1 MTEGIEQRRR
11 PVLPNAPVRQKNDRG
26 QTRSLSIN
34 EKVECDRFWRVIDRR
49 GWMLTETITML
60 ARLSHVCHELDRSDG
75 RQDTDH
81 PPIKRDEQRQC
92 GELFP
97 MHSHDPAPH
106 F

>member
-1 MTEGIEQRRR
+1 
-11 PVLPNAPVRQKNDRG
+11 
-26 QTRSLSIN
+26 
-34 EKVECDRFWRVIDRR
+34 
-49 GWMLTETITML
+49 MLTETITML

>member
-11 PVLPNAPVRQKNDRG
+11 PVLPNTSVRQKNDRG
-26 QTRSLSIN
+26 RMRSLLIK
-34 EKVECDRFWRVIDRR
+34 ETVECGRFRRMIDRR
-49 GWMLTETITML
+49 GWMLTEAITML
-60 ARLSHVCHELDRSDG
+60 ARLSHVCHKLDRSDG

-81 PPIKRDEQRQC
+81 PPIQWNEQQQC

-97 MHSHDPAPH
+97 IHSHDLAPH

>member
-1 MTEGIEQRRR
+1 VTEGIEQRRR

-26 QTRSLSIN
+26 QTRSLLIN
-34 EKVECDRFWRVIDRR
+34 EKVRCDRFWRVIDRK
-49 GWMLTETITML
+49 GWMLTEAITML
-60 ARLSHVCHELDRSDG
+60 ARLSHVCHEFDRSDG

-81 PPIKRDEQRQC
+81 PPIKRNEQHQC

-97 MHSHDPAPH
+97 MHSHDSAPH

>member
-1 MTEGIEQRRR
+1 VTEGIEQRRR
-11 PVLPNAPVRQKNDRG
+11 PILPNAPVRQKNHRG
-26 QTRSLSIN
+26 QKRRLVIN
-34 EKVECDRFWRVIDRR
+34 EKVRCGRFRRVIDRR
-49 GWMLTETITML
+49 GWMLTEAITML

-75 RQDTDH
+75 RQNTDH
-81 PPIKRDEQRQC
+81 PPIKRNEQHQC

>member
-1 MTEGIEQRRR
+1 MTERMEQRRR
-11 PVLPNAPVRQKNDRG
+11 PVLEDPPMRQKNDRDRK
-26 QTRSLSIN
+26 RSLLIK
-34 EKVECDRFWRVIDRR
+34 EQVECGRFRRVIDRR
-49 GWMLTETITML
+49 GWMLTEAITML
-60 ARLSHVCHELDRSDG
+60 ASLSHVCHELDRSDG